1 MRMEEM
7 QERYPMATHV
17 NLRYTLRG
25 SLDAGGES
33 LRSHP
38 ADDGYNA
45 NPSGQLAKF
54 GLVPTCRQVSP
65 ATAGLGSLEAGP
77 ATAPIYVRPPAAEME
92 HLVSCKVARL
102 LARAVLLALLA
113 ANRMQRA
120 DDIIAYLAAVKR
132 RLNNGRDNGALYAR
146 CVNMLDAHLTDFML
160 AGRRVFADHA
170 DLPKTF
176 RDKYHPGSGAADIS
190 EHCAVNSPFLQIS
203 TGLMASAYVTAAAG
217 FENDSREHD
226 LSPDVQ
232 EALLLTAQVLLEL
245 SDRLET

>member
-1 MRMEEM
+1 
-7 QERYPMATHV
+7 MATHV

-33 LRSHP
+33 LRFHP
-38 ADDGYNA
+38 AADDYNA

-77 ATAPIYVRPPAAEME
+77 ATAPVYVRPPAVEME
-92 HLVSCKVARL
+92 HLVSCKVMRL
-102 LARAVLLALLA
+102 LARAVLRALLDMQ
-113 ANRMQRA
+113 RMQCEA
-120 DDIIAYLAAVKR
+120 DIVAYLEAVKR

-146 CVNMLDAHLTDFML
+146 CVNMLNAHLTDFVL
-160 AGRRVFADHA
+160 AGRRVVADHA
-170 DLPKTF
+170 YLPKTF

-217 FENDSREHD
+217 FEKDSGEHD
-226 LSPDVQ
+226 LSPDVK
-232 EALLLTAQVLLEL
+232 EALLVTAQVLLEL

>member
-1 MRMEEM
+1 M
-7 QERYPMATHV
+7 
-17 NLRYTLRG
+17 
-25 SLDAGGES
+25 
-33 LRSHP
+33 
-38 ADDGYNA
+38 
-45 NPSGQLAKF
+45 
-54 GLVPTCRQVSP
+54 
-65 ATAGLGSLEAGP
+65 
-77 ATAPIYVRPPAAEME
+77 
-92 HLVSCKVARL
+92 
-102 LARAVLLALLA
+102 LLALLA

-132 RLNNGRDNGALYAR
+132 RLNNGRDNGALYPR
-146 CVNMLDAHLTDFML
+146 CANMLDAHLTDFVL
-160 AGRRVFADHA
+160 AGHRVFTNHA

-176 RDKYHPGSGAADIS
+176 SDMYHPGSGAADIS